1 MRPIMTQRGLLD
13 RMHAEMLRS
22 GRNWM
27 AAEIAEV
34 FLKMRSSGSSPGRLI
49 RAMIGADSRF
59 VEEGVDAWAARRQD
73 RRTLERQLWLLAW
86 VEGCEKPGPESWR
99 LHLRR
104 FGAAGTEDEKT
115 ASPSRPMMCTL
126 EPGHPEGWE
135 EARRQWSRHRCATF
149 QPVPLGRLLQ
159 WMTRRW
165 GVPEWEEP
173 LDVFALAR
181 LALVKDG
188 IPAEESARAAT
199 PAALMQR
206 WGLGSTAEE
215 PEGIPLPAIEQ
226 VFEALL
232 VRFGESAE
240 EELREAAALALGSRP
255 VSFDG
260 FAFAAADLERVPDC
274 SGIYRFFDH
283 QDHLLYVGKA
293 LRLRRRLASYFRP
306 LPPSATRREELLGRI
321 RRFEVDP
328 LPSELEALVC
338 EARAIRSERPPWNVQ
353 IEVHPLDRLPAAW
366 RWPLVFIAR
375 GEDSTRTSA
384 FVLHDESTGWMFH
397 LPRGGTEDLAAP
409 TDVPTLGA
417 PGPADSPGLGRWFEE
432 TLARAG
438 TGSRSVV
445 RDAETAPPPLPGSQK
460 LDPPEARLA
469 LRYYLHAPDRIDR
482 LETVSYEGGAR
493 LASDLLTLA
502 ASPVPPV
509 DPDRRDSDS

>member
-1 MRPIMTQRGLLD
+1 
-13 RMHAEMLRS
+13 MHAEMLRS
-22 GRNWM
+22 GRTWM

-49 RAMIGADSRF
+49 RAMIGADPRF
-59 VEEGVDAWAARRQD
+59 IERCVDAWSARRET
-73 RRTLERQLWLLAW
+73 RRTLERQSWLLAW
-86 VEGCEKPGPESWR
+86 VEGCEQPGPDGWR
-99 LHLRR
+99 LHLRG
-104 FGAAGTEDEKT
+104 FGATGLKDEGT
-115 ASPSRPMMCTL
+115 ARPLRPMVRTL
-126 EPGHPEGWE
+126 EPGAPEGWNE
-135 EARRQWSRHRCATF
+135 VRRQWSGYRCATF
-149 QPVPLGRLLQ
+149 QPAPLGRLLQ

-173 LDVFALAR
+173 LDVLALAR

-188 IPAEESARAAT
+188 VPTEESARAAA
-199 PAALMQR
+199 PATLMQR

-215 PEGIPLPAIEQ
+215 PEGVPLPAFEQ

-306 LPPSATRREELLGRI
+306 LPPSATRREELLGRL
-321 RRFEVDP
+321 RRFEADP

-353 IEVHPLDRLPAAW
+353 IEVHPLDRLPPAW

-375 GEDSTRTSA
+375 GEDPTRTSA
-384 FVLHDESTGWMFH
+384 FVLHDESRGWLLH
-397 LPRGGTEDLAAP
+397 LPRAGTEDLAAP
-409 TDVPTLGA
+409 AGIPGIET
-417 PGPADSPGLGRWFEE
+417 PGPASSPGLDRWFDE

-438 TGSRSVV
+438 TASRPVV
-445 RDAETAPPPLPGSQK
+445 RDAETSPPPLPGSLK
-460 LDPPEARLA
+460 LDPPEVRLA

-482 LETVSYEGGAR
+482 LETASYDGGAR
-493 LASDLLTLA
+493 LASDLLNLA
-502 ASPVPPV
+502 ASPVLPA
-509 DPDRRDSDS
+509 DPDRRESDS